1 MKTNRVLRTS
11 LIVLVIILLVLVS
24 FIGIYVKD
32 KAMMKNILKEYQLG
46 MNLAGSRQIELDVDT
61 STITTRY
68 DSEGKEIL
76 STDTTTQVATTQ
88 ETKVNDDSVLVTENY
103 KQVRKILE
111 NRLKKMGVT
120 EYEIRQNVDDGK
132 LVINIPENDDT
143 DNIVAQLQYQGKF
156 EITDNDTNEVLM
168 TNEDIARVKAGYGTT
183 STGATSIFVSIQ
195 FNKEGTEKYKNIT
208 NTYVETKTTNEEGEE
223 TTTTKKVALKLDDS
237 TLLTTYFDEEIDD
250 GLLQLTVGSS
260 TTATTTE
267 ELQESL
273 KSASSLAA
281 LLDSGKVPVVYEI
294 SQNRYVQSEITI
306 KNIEILICLVIVVA
320 TASMIYLVVR
330 YKKEGI
336 LCSIS
341 LVGFMAVLLL
351 IVRLFNVVVTIE
363 GIIAMIVS
371 TSLFFVTLIEILR
384 KYAKIQQVE
393 IAFKQAIKKSIIALI
408 PIYLIALVF
417 TFNSWVTIA
426 SFGTILFW
434 GITLNI
440 VYNYII
446 TRTLLVDAKN

>member
-1 MKTNRVLRTS
+1 MKTNKVLRTS

-46 MNLAGSRQIELDVDT
+46 MNLEGSRQIELEVDT
-61 STITTRY
+61 SSTTTKY
-68 DSEGKEIL
+68 DAEGNEIL
-76 STDTTTQVATTQ
+76 STDTQTEVATTQ
-88 ETKVNDDSVLVTENY
+88 ETKVNDDDVLVLENY

-120 EYEIRQNVDDGK
+120 EYEIRQNSEDGK

-156 EITDNDTNEVLM
+156 EIIDNDTNEVLM
-168 TNEDIARVKAGYGTT
+168 TNDDIDSVKAGYGTT
-183 STGATSIFVSIQ
+183 STGTTSIFVSIQ

-208 NTYVETKTTNEEGEE
+208 NTYVETKTTNEEGNEE
-223 TTTTKKVALKLDDS
+223 TTTKKVALKLDDS

-281 LLDSGKVPVVYEI
+281 LLDSGKVPVVYEV
-294 SQNRYVQSEITI
+294 SQNRYVQSEITTQNI
-306 KNIEILICLVIVVA
+306 KLLICLATVA
-320 TASMIYLVVR
+320 VTISMIYIVIK

-336 LCSIS
+336 VCSIS
-341 LVGFMAVLLL
+341 LVGFIASLLL
-351 IVRLFNVVVTIE
+351 IIRLFNVVVTIE
-363 GIIAMIVS
+363 GIIAILVS
-371 TSLFFVTLIEILR
+371 IALFYVTLIEILR
-384 KYAKIQQVE
+384 KLNKIQQVE
-393 IAFKQAIKKSIIALI
+393 IAFKQAIKKSIITLI

-417 TFNSWVTIA
+417 TFNSWVAIA
-426 SFGTILFW
+426 SFGTIMFW

-440 VYNYII
+440 VYNYIV
-446 TRTLLVDAKN
+446 TRTLLIDSKN